1 VIITILYN
9 SVRLGMAPSH
19 DARTGRRTVLK
30 TGALVAAGLVVGLP
44 VSAGRA
50 AAATLSVPSGSYP
63 TIQSAI
69 DAAAPGDTIQVAAG
83 TYPENIVVDKRLTIE
98 GAGSGSDPASDTIID
113 ANGAQPTV
121 AVAASGVDAST
132 RLTLRGLRVTG
143 SGLVGVQV
151 VGTSPASATG
161 SYMTFEDVA
170 VVDNAQDGFRT
181 DNVGVQTHVDMEF
194 VDCEFSDNGG
204 NGFNTASFSTVE
216 GLVFDDCSVERN
228 GGLGLF
234 LEGPLTGL
242 DIDGGSYSDN
252 GLGSSSGQDDS
263 GIYVFQLDNVS
274 STQSNRIVDA
284 RVNGNDRGMTIF
296 VRGGDAEITI
306 EDCDVTDNGP
316 TFFFDGGI
324 SLGPFS
330 GTLDATIRGVTATD
344 NTNNGI
350 GVFAVGTGE
359 VTSCVIDDCTVSNN
373 DNNGLIL
380 WGIGAPVKGVELTAC
395 EFSGN
400 FDNVFVWGDV
410 VDPTFTRCTAVDAED
425 NGVLVQAFG
434 GSAPSGVS
442 YDLCNAY
449 DNGGF
454 GVRND
459 TSNEVSATCTY
470 WGHPT
475 GPDGKGD
482 DVSGDVDYTPW
493 NVTDVT
499 KGPNPEN
506 ACVGGAGGP
515 GGPGGPGGSGS

>member
-1 VIITILYN
+1 MSRKHN
-9 SVRLGMAPSH
+9 SPT
-19 DARTGRRTVLK
+19 ARRDVLR
-30 TGALVAAGLVVGLP
+30 TGALVAVGIGVGLP
-44 VSAGRA
+44 TYTGRA
-50 AAATLSVPSGSYP
+50 AAATITVPGDYP
-63 TIQSAI
+63 TIQAAI
-69 DAAAPGDTIQVAAG
+69 DAASAGDTIQVAAG
-83 TYPENIVVDKRLTIE
+83 TYPETIVVDKRLTIE
-98 GAGSGSDPASDTIID
+98 GAGSGSDPASNTIID
-113 ANGAQPTV
+113 ANGGQPSV
-121 AVAASGVDAST
+121 SIEASGMDAST
-132 RLTLRGLRVTG
+132 RLVLQGLRVTG
-143 SGLVGVQV
+143 SGQVGVRV
-151 VGTSPASATG
+151 NSGG

-181 DNVGVQTHVDMEF
+181 DDTSIPAHVDMEF

-204 NGFNTASFSTVE
+204 NGFNTASFSTIE
-216 GLVFDDCSVERN
+216 GLVFENCSVERN

-242 DIDGGSYSDN
+242 DVDDGSYSDN
-252 GLGSSSGQDDS
+252 GQGSSSGQDDS

-274 STQSNRIVDA
+274 TTQTNRIADA
-284 RVNGNDRGMTIF
+284 TVNGNDRGMTIF

-306 EDCDVTDNGP
+306 EDCEVSDNGP

-330 GTLDATIRGVTATD
+330 GTLDATIRGVTA
-344 NTNNGI
+344 NGNENNGI

-359 VTSCVIDDCTVSNN
+359 VTSCVIDDCTVENN

-380 WGIGAPVKGVELTAC
+380 WGIGAPVEGVEATEC

-400 FDNVFVWGDV
+400 YDNVFVWGDV
-410 VDPTFTRCTAVDAED
+410 VDPTFDLCTATDATE
-425 NGVLVQAFG
+425 NGLLVQ
-434 GSAPSGVS
+434 SWSSSSPTGVS

-482 DVSGDVDYTPW
+482 EVSGDVDYTPW
-493 NVTDVT
+493 NVKDVT
-499 KGPNPEN
+499 KGSNPEN
-506 ACVGGAGGP
+506 ACVGGNNEERE
-515 GGPGGPGGSGS
+515 GGSNN